1 MRRTSEEPGKSDY
14 LISGLLAAI
23 VWALYVLLIPVNR
36 TENDDGYHYAWLL
49 LHGDKAALFQSRF
62 PLFLSAEKG
71 LFTLLKWLGFA
82 PDAYML
88 LVWVS
93 SFFAAG
99 AIFIFYLIVRKRFRL
114 SRRSAVITV
123 LMLAFSYGFWRYAVE
138 AELYSI
144 SHFLIFLTFYLLTRP
159 AGEDDLR
166 PVLSAAAIG
175 SLAVMVYK
183 PNFIPLFLAFPWIFI
198 ANRQWKRAACY
209 LAAGA
214 AGILGI
220 YALIYVSVP
229 VTEHSYISYL
239 FSGSDGNSGNPLMS
253 IFVYLSDIASSNY
266 LYGFSYLTTLIHA
279 RFPAN
284 MIVEEVLTASF
295 YPALNYAAVATS
307 ACLLLTA
314 LFIVY
319 RKVTLTPLR
328 SVGNAQQR
336 LQLVMWLWLIVYWLV
351 LAVLDPDSPEP
362 WMMLVPP
369 LFFLTG
375 TGLVQRFE
383 GADKPGFYAV
393 YLLLVL
399 LIVHNLVAAVIPNLN
414 SRSDY
419 NKNKTEHIIALAT
432 TDDVIICFG
441 SYTEFYYLQYYS
453 HGRVLDANESLQNL
467 PAVLAASRL
476 KKSTVFLTDDVIHP
490 EDVMKFRNPKNL
502 SVLKTMI
509 RTHRVSLHQQ
519 GTSTG
524 NFSYYTM
531 SN

>member
-229 VTEHSYISYL
+229 VTEHSYIST
-239 FSGSDGNSGNPLMS
+239 F
-253 IFVYLSDIASSNY
+253 
-266 LYGFSYLTTLIHA
+266 
-279 RFPAN
+279 FP
-284 MIVEEVLTASF
+284 EVMATA
-295 YPALNYAAVATS
+295 AT
-307 ACLLLTA
+307 
-314 LFIVY
+314 
-319 RKVTLTPLR
+319 P
-328 SVGNAQQR
+328 
-336 LQLVMWLWLIVYWLV
+336 
-351 LAVLDPDSPEP
+351 
-362 WMMLVPP
+362 
-369 LFFLTG
+369 
-375 TGLVQRFE
+375 
-383 GADKPGFYAV
+383 
-393 YLLLVL
+393 
-399 LIVHNLVAAVIPNLN
+399 
-414 SRSDY
+414 
-419 NKNKTEHIIALAT
+419 
-432 TDDVIICFG
+432 
-441 SYTEFYYLQYYS
+441 
-453 HGRVLDANESLQNL
+453 
-467 PAVLAASRL
+467 
-476 KKSTVFLTDDVIHP
+476 
-490 EDVMKFRNPKNL
+490 
-502 SVLKTMI
+502 
-509 RTHRVSLHQQ
+509 
-519 GTSTG
+519 
-524 NFSYYTM
+524 
-531 SN
+531 